1 MEYLSSYE
9 MIQTSK
15 FGMVY
20 KSSIGLEASIMG
32 SAVLAAGRSRYTAY
46 PTVFFPENAKMYF
59 AELEKMLGSDE
70 LTVPEEHRMN
80 SRRFLYYQLFKTALP
95 FDEFLAEAHRPGLVL
110 MRKFSPDK
118 LYARNSQTIR
128 TILNGIQNEKPFILE
143 ES

>member
-1 MEYLSSYE
+1 
-9 MIQTSK
+9 
-15 FGMVY
+15 
-20 KSSIGLEASIMG
+20 
-32 SAVLAAGRSRYTAY
+32 
-46 PTVFFPENAKMYF
+46 MYF

-95 FDEFLAEAHRPGLVL
+95 FDEFLEEAHRPGLVL